1 MFGLFCSFLNN
12 LACAFLSYFSLDPA
26 FYNFFLE
33 RQVNLLVSFIVKEK
47 KKEVVMVIYKLHKGC
62 AKNSNGEGK
71 DLESYIFLQKPFS
84 LTH

>member
-1 MFGLFCSFLNN
+1 MFGQFCSFFNN

-47 KKEVVMVIYKLHKGC
+47 KKEVVTVIYKLYKGC
-62 AKNSNGEGK
+62 AKKTAMEK
-71 DLESYIFLQKPFS
+71 ER
-84 LTH
+84 T